1 MRILVDQSGYDLLNI
16 GDVAMLQS
24 CVTRL
29 RGQWPAAEIMVIA
42 TAPERLAAYC
52 PGTIAIGR
60 TFADLPGFR
69 LVPRKA
75 RLALEQAWKIAG
87 PYLARQHG
95 RPRPDRPRTAVQA
108 VRAADLVVASGG
120 GYVTDTWWWHG
131 SGVLS
136 LLSLAQR
143 LGKPTAMFGQGIGPM
158 KRRLLLAQSRAVLP
172 RLTLLGLREDRTGR
186 PLASSLGV
194 APTALALTGDDALEQ
209 GSHPG
214 ALAFPGARAA
224 GSAAGHVLGVNL
236 RVTGYAGVDQVTAAS
251 VASVV
256 RTVAAELRADLVG
269 LPVSRYATAADAG
282 ALRELWPGQSRPG
295 SAPAG
300 QSPAGQSPARHPRPV
315 GSPEGGLAMDDL
327 TTPEDLVTA
336 IAQCRAVITGS
347 YHAALFSLAAG
358 VPAVCLTKSPYYDA
372 KFGGLAALFP
382 GACRTVSLGGPE
394 AAARLEAAVREAW
407 QLPPAAR
414 AAAAATAAALRGA
427 GRQAYAQFRLA
438 VESHGNPAERPVM
451 LR

>member
-24 CVTRL
+24 CVVRL
-29 RGQWPAAEIMVIA
+29 RRQWPAAEIMVIA

-87 PYLARQHG
+87 PYLARRPA
-95 RPRPDRPRTAVQA
+95 RPRPGRPRTAVQA

-120 GYVTDTWWWHG
+120 GYVTDTWWWHA
-131 SGVLS
+131 SGALS

-158 KRRLLLAQSRAVLP
+158 KRRLLRAQSRAVLP
-172 RLTLLGLREDRTGR
+172 RLTLLGLREDRTGG
-186 PLASSLGV
+186 PLATSLGV
-194 APTALALTGDDALEQ
+194 PPTALALTGDDALEQ
-209 GSHPG
+209 GSQPG
-214 ALAFPGARAA
+214 APAA
-224 GSAAGHVLGVNL
+224 GSAAGQILGVNL
-236 RVTGYAGVDQVTAAS
+236 RVSGYAGVDQATAAS

-256 RTVAAELRADLVG
+256 RELAAELPADLVG

-282 ALRELWPGQSRPG
+282 ALRELWPGE
-295 SAPAG
+295 
-300 QSPAGQSPARHPRPV
+300 PRPAQ
-315 GSPEGGLAMDDL
+315 PEPAHPGPDGNPHAGLAVGDI
-327 TTPEDLVTA
+327 TTPEGLVTA
-336 IAQCRAVITGS
+336 VAQCRAVITGS
-347 YHAALFSLAAG
+347 YHAALFSLAAV

-382 GACRTVSLGGPE
+382 GACRTVSLCGPG
-394 AAARLEAAVREAW
+394 AAARLRLTVQEAW
-407 QLPPAAR
+407 LLPPAAR
-414 AAAAATAAALRGA
+414 AEAAATAAGLCDA

-438 VESHGNPAERPVM
+438 VESHGSPAERPVM
-451 LR
+451 L

>member
-29 RGQWPAAEIMVIA
+29 RGQWPEAEIMVIA

-60 TFADLPGFR
+60 TFADLRSFR

-95 RPRPDRPRTAVQA
+95 RPWPGRPRTAVQA

-120 GYVTDTWWWHG
+120 GYVTDTWWWHA

-143 LGKPTAMFGQGIGPM
+143 LGKPTAMFGQGLGPM
-158 KRRLLLAQSRAVLP
+158 KRRLLRAQSRAVLP
-172 RLTLLGLREDRTGR
+172 RLTLLGLREGRTGR
-186 PLASSLGV
+186 PLARSLGV
-194 APTALALTGDDALEQ
+194 APAVLALTGDDALEQ
-209 GSHPG
+209 GSHPRAPASPG
-214 ALAFPGARAA
+214 ALAA
-224 GSAAGHVLGVNL
+224 GGKAGHVLGVNL
-236 RVTGYAGVDQVTAAS
+236 RVSGYAGVDQVTAAS
-251 VASVV
+251 VASMV
-256 RTVAAELRADLVG
+256 RAVATELRADLVG
-269 LPVSRYATAADAG
+269 LPVSRYATAADAQ
-282 ALRELWPGQSRPG
+282 ALRELWPAQSRAGQSR
-295 SAPAG
+295 AA
-300 QSPAGQSPARHPRPV
+300 QARPV
-315 GSPEGGLAMDDL
+315 ESPEASLAMDDL

-336 IAQCRAVITGS
+336 VAQCRAIVTGS

-394 AAARLEAAVREAW
+394 AAAHLEAAVREAW

-414 AAAAATAAALRGA
+414 AAAAATAAALRDA
-427 GRQAYAQFRLA
+427 GRQAYGQFRLA
-438 VESHGNPAERPVM
+438 VESHGNLAEQPAI

>member
-24 CVTRL
+24 CVLRL
-29 RGQWPAAEIMVIA
+29 RAQWPAAEIMVIA
-42 TAPERLAAYC
+42 AAPERLAAYC
-52 PGTIAIGR
+52 PGAIAIGR
-60 TFADLPGFR
+60 TFADLRGSR

-75 RLALEQAWKIAG
+75 RLALEQGWKIAG

-95 RPRPDRPRTAVQA
+95 RPLPGRPRTAVQA

-120 GYVTDTWWWHG
+120 GYITDTWWWHA

-158 KRRLLLAQSRAVLP
+158 KRRLLRAQSRAVLP
-172 RLTLLGLREDRTGR
+172 QLTLLALREDRTGR
-186 PLASSLGV
+186 PLANSLGV
-194 APTALALTGDDALEQ
+194 APAALALTGDDALEQ
-209 GSHPG
+209 ASRPG
-214 ALAFPGARAA
+214 ALAFPGALAA

-236 RVTGYAGVDQVTAAS
+236 RVSGYAGVDQATAAA
-251 VASVV
+251 VASAV
-256 RTVAAELRADLVG
+256 RAVATELRADLIG

-282 ALRELWPGQSRPG
+282 ILRELWPGQSP
-295 SAPAG
+295 PG
-300 QSPAGQSPARHPRPV
+300 QSPPGQSPPGQSR
-315 GSPEGGLAMDDL
+315 PEGNPEASLAVDDITTPDGLA
-327 TTPEDLVTA
+327 TA
-336 IAQCRAVITGS
+336 VAQCRAVITGS

-358 VPAVCLTKSPYYDA
+358 VPAVCLTKSAYYDT

-382 GACRTVSLGGPE
+382 GACRTVSLDGPH
-394 AAARLEAAVREAW
+394 AAARLRVAVQDAW
-407 QLPPAAR
+407 LLPPAAR
-414 AAAAATAAALRGA
+414 AAAADTAVGLRDA

-438 VESHGNPAERPVM
+438 VESHGSPAERPVI

>member
-1 MRILVDQSGYDLLNI
+1 MKTG
-16 GDVAMLQS
+16 
-24 CVTRL
+24 
-29 RGQWPAAEIMVIA
+29 PA
-42 TAPERLAAYC
+42 
-52 PGTIAIGR
+52 G
-60 TFADLPGFR
+60 
-69 LVPRKA
+69 
-75 RLALEQAWKIAG
+75 
-87 PYLARQHG
+87 
-95 RPRPDRPRTAVQA
+95 
-108 VRAADLVVASGG
+108 
-120 GYVTDTWWWHG
+120 
-131 SGVLS
+131 
-136 LLSLAQR
+136 
-143 LGKPTAMFGQGIGPM
+143 
-158 KRRLLLAQSRAVLP
+158 
-172 RLTLLGLREDRTGR
+172 

-194 APTALALTGDDALEQ
+194 APTALVLTGDDALEQ

-214 ALAFPGARAA
+214 ALALPGARAA

-236 RVTGYAGVDQVTAAS
+236 RVSGYAGVDQVTAAS

-300 QSPAGQSPARHPRPV
+300 QSPARPPRPV
-315 GSPEGGLAMDDL
+315 GSPGGHLAMDDL

-394 AAARLEAAVREAW
+394 AAARLKAAVREAW

-414 AAAAATAAALRGA
+414 AAAAATAAALRDA

>member
-52 PGTIAIGR
+52 PGAIAIGR
-60 TFADLPGFR
+60 TFADLRSFR

-75 RLALEQAWKIAG
+75 RLALEQGWKIAG

-95 RPRPDRPRTAVQA
+95 RPVPGRPRTAVQA

-120 GYVTDTWWWHG
+120 GYVTDTWWWHA

-136 LLSLAQR
+136 VLSLAQR

-158 KRRLLLAQSRAVLP
+158 ERRLLRAQSRAVLP

-194 APTALALTGDDALEQ
+194 PPAALALTGDDALEQ
-209 GSHPG
+209 GSQPG
-214 ALAFPGARAA
+214 ALASPGALGSPGDLAA
-224 GSAAGHVLGVNL
+224 GSAAGHILGVNL
-236 RVTGYAGVDQVTAAS
+236 RVSGYAGVDQATAAS

-256 RTVAAELRADLVG
+256 RAVATELRADLVG
-269 LPVSRYATAADAG
+269 LPVSRYATAADAR
-282 ALRELWPGQSRPG
+282 ALRELWPGQSQPGPSQPGQSQPGQSRPAESPGRPG
-295 SAPAG
+295 
-300 QSPAGQSPARHPRPV
+300 
-315 GSPEGGLAMDDL
+315 
-327 TTPEDLVTA
+327 
-336 IAQCRAVITGS
+336 
-347 YHAALFSLAAG
+347 
-358 VPAVCLTKSPYYDA
+358 
-372 KFGGLAALFP
+372 
-382 GACRTVSLGGPE
+382 
-394 AAARLEAAVREAW
+394 
-407 QLPPAAR
+407 
-414 AAAAATAAALRGA
+414 RG
-427 GRQAYAQFRLA
+427 
-438 VESHGNPAERPVM
+438 
-451 LR
+451 

>member
-42 TAPERLAAYC
+42 TAPERLAVYC
-52 PGTIAIGR
+52 PGTVAVGR
-60 TFADLPGFR
+60 TFADRRSFR

-95 RPRPDRPRTAVQA
+95 RPSPGRPRTAVQA

-120 GYVTDTWWWHG
+120 GYVTDTWWWHA

-143 LGKPTAMFGQGIGPM
+143 LGKPTAMFGQGVGPM
-158 KRRLLLAQSRAVLP
+158 KRRLLRAQSRAVLP
-172 RLTLLGLREDRTGR
+172 RLVLLGLREDHTGR

-194 APTALALTGDDALEQ
+194 APATLALTGDDALEQ

-214 ALAFPGARAA
+214 TAVPAGAPAA
-224 GSAAGHVLGVNL
+224 GSAPGHVLGVNL
-236 RVTGYAGVDQVTAAS
+236 RVSGYAGVDRVAAAS
-251 VASVV
+251 VASVI
-256 RTVAAELRADLVG
+256 RAVAIELRADLLG
-269 LPVSRYATAADAG
+269 LPVSRYPTATDAG
-282 ALRELWPGQSRPG
+282 ALRELWPDQSRPG
-295 SAPAG
+295 QTRPD
-300 QSPAGQSPARHPRPV
+300 QSRPV
-315 GSPEGGLAMDDL
+315 KSPGLAVDDL
-327 TTPEDLVTA
+327 TTPEDLVMA
-336 IAQCRAVITGS
+336 VAQCRAVVTGS

-358 VPAVCLTKSPYYDA
+358 VPAVCLTKSSYYDA

-382 GACRTVSLGGPE
+382 GACRTVSLGGPQ

-414 AAAAATAAALRGA
+414 AAAAATAAALCDA

-438 VESHGNPAERPVM
+438 VESDGNPAERPVM

>member
-29 RGQWPAAEIMVIA
+29 RAQWPAAEIMVIA

-52 PGTIAIGR
+52 PGTIAVGR
-60 TFADLPGFR
+60 TFADRPGFR

-87 PYLARQHG
+87 PYLARQPG
-95 RPRPDRPRTAVQA
+95 RPLPGRPRTAVQA

-120 GYVTDTWWWHG
+120 GYVTDTWWWHA

-186 PLASSLGV
+186 PLATSLGV
-194 APTALALTGDDALEQ
+194 APLALALTGDDALEQ

-214 ALAFPGARAA
+214 ALVSHRALA
-224 GSAAGHVLGVNL
+224 ASSAAAQVLGVNL
-236 RVTGYAGVDQVTAAS
+236 RVSGYAGVDQATAAS

-256 RTVAAELRADLVG
+256 RAVAAELRAGLVG

-282 ALRELWPGQSRPG
+282 ALRELWPGQPQPG
-295 SAPAG
+295 E
-300 QSPAGQSPARHPRPV
+300 
-315 GSPEGGLAMDDL
+315 SPEAALALDDI
-327 TTPEDLVTA
+327 TTPEGLVTA
-336 IAQCRAVITGS
+336 VAQCRAVITGS

-358 VPAVCLTKSPYYDA
+358 VPAVCLTKSSYYDA

-394 AAARLEAAVREAW
+394 AAARLGAAVQDAW

-414 AAAAATAAALRGA
+414 AEAAATAAALRDA
-427 GRQAYAQFRLA
+427 GRQAYAEFRLA
-438 VESHGNPAERPVM
+438 VESAGSPAERPVM

>member
-60 TFADLPGFR
+60 TFADLRGFR

-95 RPRPDRPRTAVQA
+95 RPVPERPRTAVQA

-120 GYVTDTWWWHG
+120 GYVTDTWWWHA

-158 KRRLLLAQSRAVLP
+158 KRRLLRAQSRAVLP
-172 RLTLLGLREDRTGR
+172 RLALLGLREDRTGR

-209 GSHPG
+209 GSHRGALTSPG
-214 ALAFPGARAA
+214 ALASPGARAA
-224 GSAAGHVLGVNL
+224 GSPAGHVLGVNL
-236 RVTGYAGVDQVTAAS
+236 RVSGYAGVDQATAAS
-251 VASVV
+251 VASAV
-256 RTVAAELRADLVG
+256 RAVATELRADLVG

-282 ALRELWPGQSRPG
+282 ALRELWPDQSRPH
-295 SAPAG
+295 
-300 QSPAGQSPARHPRPV
+300 QSGPDQSRPV
-315 GSPEGGLAMDDL
+315 ESPEAGLTMDDL
-327 TTPEDLVTA
+327 TTPEDLVLA
-336 IAQCRAVITGS
+336 IASCRTVITGS

-382 GACRTVSLGGPE
+382 GACRTVSLGDPE
-394 AAARLEAAVREAW
+394 AAARLEVAVREAW

-414 AAAAATAAALRGA
+414 AAAAATATALCDA

>member
-60 TFADLPGFR
+60 TFADLRCFR

-87 PYLARQHG
+87 PYLARPPG
-95 RPRPDRPRTAVQA
+95 RPQPGRPRTAVQA

-120 GYVTDTWWWHG
+120 GYVTDTWWWHA

-136 LLSLAQR
+136 LLALAQR

-158 KRRLLLAQSRAVLP
+158 KRRLLRAQSRAVLP
-172 RLTLLGLREDRTGR
+172 RLALLGLREHRTGR

-214 ALAFPGARAA
+214 ALAA
-224 GSAAGHVLGVNL
+224 GSAEGHVLGVNL
-236 RVTGYAGVDQVTAAS
+236 RVSGYAGVDQATAAS

-256 RTVAAELRADLVG
+256 RIVAAELRAGLVG

-282 ALRELWPGQSRPG
+282 ALRELWPGQPRPG
-295 SAPAG
+295 ELCPAQSRRG
-300 QSPAGQSPARHPRPV
+300 Q
-315 GSPEGGLAMDDL
+315 GSEAGLAVDDI
-327 TTPEDLVTA
+327 TTPEDLVKA
-336 IAQCRAVITGS
+336 VAQCRAVITGS

-394 AAARLEAAVREAW
+394 AADRLRVAVQDAW

-414 AAAAATAAALRGA
+414 AAAAATAAGLRDA

-438 VESHGNPAERPVM
+438 VEGHGHPAERRV
-451 LR
+451 LL

>member
-52 PGTIAIGR
+52 PGAIAVGR

-75 RLALEQAWKIAG
+75 RLALEQVWKIAG
-87 PYLARQHG
+87 PYLARRHG
-95 RPRPDRPRTAVQA
+95 RPVPGRPRTAVQA
-108 VRAADLVVASGG
+108 VRVADLVVASGG
-120 GYVTDTWWWHG
+120 GYVTDTWWWHA

-158 KRRLLLAQSRAVLP
+158 KRRLLRAQSRAVLP

-186 PLASSLGV
+186 PLARSLGV
-194 APTALALTGDDALEQ
+194 APAALVLTGDDALEQ

-214 ALAFPGARAA
+214 ALASPGVLAA

-236 RVTGYAGVDQVTAAS
+236 RVSGYAGVDQATAAS

-256 RTVAAELRADLVG
+256 RAVATELRADLVG

-282 ALRELWPGQSRPG
+282 ALRELWPGPSQPGQPGAGPSRP
-295 SAPAG
+295 AEN
-300 QSPAGQSPARHPRPV
+300 
-315 GSPEGGLAMDDL
+315 PEASLAVDDI
-327 TTPEDLVTA
+327 TTPEGLVMA
-336 IAQCRAVITGS
+336 VAQCRAVITGS

-358 VPAVCLTKSPYYDA
+358 VPAVCLTKSPYYDT

-382 GACRTVSLGGPE
+382 GACRTVSLDGPE
-394 AAARLEAAVREAW
+394 AAARLRAAIGEAW
-407 QLPPAAR
+407 LLPPAAR
-414 AAAAATAAALRGA
+414 AAAAASAAGLREA

-438 VESHGNPAERPVM
+438 VQSQGSPAERPVI

>member
-52 PGTIAIGR
+52 PGTIAISR

-95 RPRPDRPRTAVQA
+95 RPLPGRPRTAVQA

-120 GYVTDTWWWHG
+120 GYVTDTWWWHA

-158 KRRLLLAQSRAVLP
+158 KRRLLRAQSRAVLP
-172 RLTLLGLREDRTGR
+172 RLTLLSLREERTGG

-194 APTALALTGDDALEQ
+194 APTALKLTGDDALEQ
-209 GSHPG
+209 GSHRGALASPG
-214 ALAFPGARAA
+214 ALVSPGALGAD
-224 GSAAGHVLGVNL
+224 SAAGHALGVNL
-236 RVTGYAGVDQVTAAS
+236 RVSGYAGVDQATAAS

-256 RTVAAELRADLVG
+256 RAVAAELRADLVG
-269 LPVSRYATAADAG
+269 LPVSRYATADDAG
-282 ALRELWPGQSRPG
+282 ALRELWPAQPRPG
-295 SAPAG
+295 QPRAG
-300 QSPAGQSPARHPRPV
+300 ESPGA
-315 GSPEGGLAMDDL
+315 GLAVDDI
-327 TTPEDLVTA
+327 TTPEGLVTA
-336 IAQCRAVITGS
+336 VAQCRAVITGS

-382 GACRTVSLGGPE
+382 GACRTVSLGGPQ
-394 AAARLEAAVREAW
+394 AAARLRVAVQEAW

-414 AAAAATAAALRGA
+414 AAAAATAAGLRDA

-438 VESHGNPAERPVM
+438 VESHGSPAERPVM

>member
-29 RGQWPAAEIMVIA
+29 RMQWPAAEIMVIA
-42 TAPERLAAYC
+42 AAPGRLADYC
-52 PGTIAIGR
+52 PGTIPIGR
-60 TFADLPGFR
+60 TFADLPAFR

-75 RLALEQAWKIAG
+75 RLVLEQLWKMAG
-87 PYLARQHG
+87 PYLARRPG
-95 RPRPDRPRTAVQA
+95 RSRPGRPRTAVQA

-120 GYVTDTWWWHG
+120 GYLTDTWWWHA

-158 KRRLLLAQSRAVLP
+158 ERRLLRAQSRAVLP
-172 RLTLLGLREDRTGR
+172 RLMLLGLREDRTGL

-194 APTALALTGDDALEQ
+194 PPAALALTGDDALEQ

-214 ALAFPGARAA
+214 AA
-224 GSAAGHVLGVNL
+224 AAGHAAGHLLGVNL
-236 RVTGYAGVDQVTAAS
+236 RVSGYAGVDQVTAAS
-251 VASVV
+251 VGSVL
-256 RTVAAELRADLVG
+256 REAAAELGAALVG

-282 ALRELWPGQSRPG
+282 ALRELWPGHLPPRRLLPGQIRP
-295 SAPAG
+295 AEPRLAG
-300 QSPAGQSPARHPRPV
+300 VAV
-315 GSPEGGLAMDDL
+315 DDI
-327 TTPEDLVTA
+327 TTPEGLAAAVA
-336 IAQCRAVITGS
+336 PCRAVITGS

-358 VPAVCLTKSPYYDA
+358 VPAVCLIGSPYYDA

-382 GACRTVSLGGPE
+382 GACLTVSLDGPD
-394 AAARLEAAVREAW
+394 ASARLAAAVREAW
-407 QLPPAAR
+407 QLPPGTR
-414 AAAAATAAALRGA
+414 AAAAATAAGLRDA
-427 GRQAYAQFRLA
+427 GRDAYAQFRRA
-438 VESHGNPAERPVM
+438 VESHGNPAERPAL

>member
-42 TAPERLAAYC
+42 TAPERLATYC

-69 LVPRKA
+69 LGPRKA

-95 RPRPDRPRTAVQA
+95 RPLPGRPRTAVQA

-120 GYVTDTWWWHG
+120 GYVTDTWWWHA

-158 KRRLLLAQSRAVLP
+158 KRRLLRAQSRAVLP

-214 ALAFPGARAA
+214 APTSPGAMASPGSIASPGARAA

-236 RVTGYAGVDQVTAAS
+236 RVSGYAGVDQATAAS

-256 RTVAAELRADLVG
+256 RAVASELRADLVG

-282 ALRELWPGQSRPG
+282 ALRELWPDQSRPD
-295 SAPAG
+295 
-300 QSPAGQSPARHPRPV
+300 QPRPV
-315 GSPEGGLAMDDL
+315 QNPTAGLAMDDL
-327 TTPEDLVTA
+327 TTPEDLVMA
-336 IAQCRAVITGS
+336 VAQCRAVITGS

-358 VPAVCLTKSPYYDA
+358 VPAVCLTKSPYYEA
-372 KFGGLAALFP
+372 KFGGLVALFP
-382 GACRTVSLGGPE
+382 GACRAVSLGGPE

-414 AAAAATAAALRGA
+414 AAAAATAAALCDA
-427 GRQAYAQFRLA
+427 GRRAYAQFRLA
-438 VESHGNPAERPVM
+438 VEGHGNPAERPVL

>member
-69 LVPRKA
+69 LGPRKA

-95 RPRPDRPRTAVQA
+95 RALPGRPRTAVQA

-120 GYVTDTWWWHG
+120 GYVTDTWWWHA

-158 KRRLLLAQSRAVLP
+158 KRRLLRAQSRAVLP

-214 ALAFPGARAA
+214 ALASPGSIASPGARAA

-236 RVTGYAGVDQVTAAS
+236 RVSGYAGVDQATAAS

-256 RTVAAELRADLVG
+256 RAVASELRADLVG

-282 ALRELWPGQSRPG
+282 ALRELWPDQSRPDQ
-295 SAPAG
+295 PQPD
-300 QSPAGQSPARHPRPV
+300 QSRPV
-315 GSPEGGLAMDDL
+315 ENPAAGLAMDDL
-327 TTPEDLVTA
+327 TTPEDLVMA
-336 IAQCRAVITGS
+336 VAQCRAVITGS

-372 KFGGLAALFP
+372 KFGGLVALFP

-414 AAAAATAAALRGA
+414 AAAAATAAALCDA

-438 VESHGNPAERPVM
+438 VEGHGNPAERPVL